1 MIAIRIALMLWALV
15 ILLLVL
21 PFVLLESLVRR
32 VPVRAGLRKW
42 MAYWPA
48 NGWNKGLLSTA
59 WHWLGDLRLVLFLS
73 GALIMTAFF
82 NAAVG
87 NWWVAVLSVGTAAAG
102 VKFSWRKLVVLPPE

>member
-1 MIAIRIALMLWALV
+1 MIAIRIGLMLWALV

-48 NGWNKGLLSTA
+48 NGWNKGLVSTG
-59 WHWLGDLRLVLFLS
+59 WRWLGDLRLVLLLS
-73 GALIMTAFF
+73 GGLFVSAFF
-82 NAAVG
+82 NAVAG
-87 NWWVAVLSVGTAAAG
+87 NWWVTALSVGTAAAA
-102 VKFSWRKLVVLPPE
+102 VKFSWRKLVVQPPA